1 MSPRN
6 KQRIAKRVGVS
17 TVVAIGALATG
28 ISVAG
33 AASNTG
39 STATKAPTAFVGGAH
54 AWDRGSFGDL
64 GVVGSVTAVSSN
76 SITVKDPSGALTTY
90 TLSGST
96 VVRKDGADATVAS
109 LAVGDNVAVMVAAT
123 GSTAAVTIVIVP
135 AGMSPGEDLG
145 GVVTAVSPTS
155 ITLEHLDGTSST
167 YVLNSAT
174 TVREGRAS
182 ATVSAI
188 AVGERVQ
195 VRPSASSAS
204 TAAAVEIDRA
214 KVTGTVVSVSES
226 GNTIV
231 VSDAQGFYR
240 TIQLTNTTTYS
251 KSGAVATMRDV
262 VTGAVIVAEGTV
274 GADHTTLDASVVDI
288 GVGPFDGGPA
298 GFAGTGPGSIDGGR
312 AGGPGAGP
320 MGHGMDMTAH

>member
-39 STATKAPTAFVGGAH
+39 STATKAPTSLADGAH
-54 AWDRGSFGDL
+54 AWHRGPFGDL

-76 SITVKDPSGALTTY
+76 SITVKDPGGARTTY

-96 VVRKDGADATVAS
+96 VVRKDGASATVAS
-109 LAVGDNVAVMVAAT
+109 LAVGESVAVMVAAA
-123 GSTAAVTIVIVP
+123 GSTSAVTIVIVP
-135 AGMSPGEDLG
+135 AGMSPGEDPG

-155 ITLEHLDGTSST
+155 LTLEHLGGTTST

-195 VRPSASSAS
+195 VRPSASSIS
-204 TAAAVEIDRA
+204 TAAAVEIDLA
-214 KVTGTVVSVSES
+214 KVRGTVVSVS

-251 KSGAVATMRDV
+251 KSGAVASMRDV
-262 VTGAVIVAEGTV
+262 VTGAVTVAEGTV

-288 GVGPFDGGPA
+288 GVGPFDGGPG

-320 MGHGMDMTAH
+320 SGRGMDMAAH

>member
-6 KQRIAKRVGVS
+6 KQRNAKRVGVS

-39 STATKAPTAFVGGAH
+39 STATKAPTTIAGGAH
-54 AWDRGSFGDL
+54 AWHRDPFGDL

-76 SITVKDPSGALTTY
+76 SITVREHGGVLMTY

-96 VVRKDGADATVAS
+96 VVRKDGASATVAS
-109 LAVGDNVAVMVAAT
+109 LAVGENVAVMVAAT

-135 AGMSPGEDLG
+135 AGMSTGEDPG

-155 ITLEHLDGTSST
+155 ITLEHFDGTSST
-167 YVLNSAT
+167 YTLNSAT
-174 TVREGRAS
+174 TVREGRAN
-182 ATVSAI
+182 ATVFAI

-195 VRPSASSAS
+195 VRPSASSVS
-204 TAAAVEIDRA
+204 TAAAVEIDLA
-214 KVTGTVVSVSES
+214 KLTGTVVSVS

-298 GFAGTGPGSIDGGR
+298 GFAGPGPGSIDGGP

-320 MGHGMDMTAH
+320 MGHGLDAAAH

>member
-39 STATKAPTAFVGGAH
+39 SAATKAPTTIAGGAH
-54 AWDRGSFGDL
+54 AWHRGPFGDL
-64 GVVGSVTAVSSN
+64 GVVGSVTKVSSN
-76 SITVKDPSGALTTY
+76 SITVKDPGGALTTY

-96 VVRKDGADATVAS
+96 VVRKDGADASVAS
-109 LAVGDNVAVMVAAT
+109 LAVGENVAVMVAAT
-123 GSTAAVTIVIVP
+123 GSTSAVTIVIVP
-135 AGMSPGEDLG
+135 AGMSPGEDPG

-195 VRPSASSAS
+195 VRPSASSVS
-204 TAAAVEIDRA
+204 TAAAVEIDLA
-214 KVTGTVVSVSES
+214 KIRGTVVSES

-298 GFAGTGPGSIDGGR
+298 GFADPGPGSIDGGP

-320 MGHGMDMTAH
+320 MGHGLDAAAH